1 MERETYG
8 CTSQETQYNSIPS
21 LDKSKEDE
29 WHMWKICLN
38 NKKKDILELM
48 FEYMAYLQVVLF
60 LCREIYEDILDSFK
74 IRD

>member
-29 WHMWKICLN
+29 WHMWKIGLN
-38 NKKKDILELM
+38 NKK
-48 FEYMAYLQVVLF
+48 
-60 LCREIYEDILDSFK
+60 
-74 IRD
+74 